1 MRQLRASWVVYGV
14 LPSFARCRPWL
25 IVDRDAAHYML
36 GLPTG
41 IEVGARRET
50 GLVIGLDADWAR
62 TEVLAQMVLEAERF
76 VGDGFER

>member
-1 MRQLRASWVVYGV
+1 
-14 LPSFARCRPWL
+14 
-25 IVDRDAAHYML
+25 ML

-41 IEVGARRET
+41 IEVAAWTWQT